1 MTNISNQI
9 IETYRRHLEIGL
21 NIGSEGNISIR
32 KNKLIYITPSGIN
45 IENLKGKKHISVID
59 IKGKKKIK

>member
-45 IENLKGKKHISVID
+45 IENLKEENISVID